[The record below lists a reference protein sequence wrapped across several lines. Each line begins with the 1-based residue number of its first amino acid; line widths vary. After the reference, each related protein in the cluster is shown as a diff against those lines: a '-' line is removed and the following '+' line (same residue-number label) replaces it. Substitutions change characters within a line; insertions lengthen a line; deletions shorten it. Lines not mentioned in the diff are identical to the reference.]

1 MKRNTIIVLLIV
13 SLVLFS
19 MIAIGSAEEN
29 SPCQDVDDNGVNDS
43 ETTNEMRC
51 ISEGTTFDQLGD
63 IGWAVEGK

>member
-29 SPCQDVDDNGVNDS
+29 SPCQDVDDDGVNDC
-43 ETTNEMRC
+43 ETTSQTLRRHTQPQQSC
-51 ISEGTTFDQLGD
+51 G
-63 IGWAVEGK
+63 A